1 MPILLLFFLAMPIVE
16 MVILIK
22 VGGSIGAINTVG
34 LVVLTA
40 VIGAWLLRR
49 EGLDTL
55 LRANKRMETGEI
67 PAQELF
73 EGLALAAGGALLL
86 TPGFVTDAIG
96 FALLFPL
103 SRRWLISKV
112 ALKAFAGGNAQVYYH
127 QEIHRQGGSLDP
139 EKGQHDVLE
148 GEFRREE

>member
-1 MPILLLFFLAMPIVE
+1 MPLLFLFFLAMPILE

-22 VGGSIGAINTVG
+22 VGGIIGALNTVG

-40 VIGAWLLRR
+40 AIGAWLLRR

-55 LRANKRMETGEI
+55 LRANKRMESGEV

-96 FALLFPL
+96 FALLIPL
-103 SRRWLISKV
+103 SRRWLIKRV
-112 ALKAFAGGNAQVYYH
+112 AQRAFSAGNTQVYYS
-127 QEIHRQGGSLDP
+127 QQVYRSGPDHRQPDSA
-139 EKGQHDVLE
+139 QDVIE
-148 GEFRREE
+148 GEFRRED